1 MACPFAARAAACILV
16 AAASSIALSAQDY
29 SGPDPPKADI
39 PYLLRAGAL
48 VPTEVQQAKQEKRK
62 KNEVAFVIPG
72 AASPVKTPMAAPMF
86 IFLSDKVPADT
97 LQLFRLAVNGSNRE
111 LSSGGKKKDES
122 GPLRLSVT
130 QLHGRLYRVE
140 AYNSLDPG
148 EYSLSPN
155 SSNEA
160 FCFSV
165 Y

>member
-1 MACPFAARAAACILV
+1 MACRFTARAAACLLV
-16 AAASSIALSAQDY
+16 AVVSSIALDAQDY
-29 SGPDPPKADI
+29 AGPDPPKADM

-48 VPTEVQQAKQEKRK
+48 IPTEVQQAKEEKRK

-86 IFLSDKVPADT
+86 IFLSDKIPADT
-97 LQLFRLAVNGSNRE
+97 LQLFRLEVNGSNRE
-111 LSSGGKKKDES
+111 LSTGGKKKDQS
-122 GPLRLSVT
+122 MPLRLSVT
-130 QLHGRLYRVE
+130 QLHGKLYRVE